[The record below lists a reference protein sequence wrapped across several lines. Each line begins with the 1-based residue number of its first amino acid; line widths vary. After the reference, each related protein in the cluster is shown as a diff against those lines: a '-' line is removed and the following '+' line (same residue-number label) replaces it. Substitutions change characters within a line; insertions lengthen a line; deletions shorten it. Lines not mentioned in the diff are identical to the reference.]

1 MNSII
6 SKMQTNNKFAEFI
19 EDIKNKKGPICV
31 YKRKFEKYMPNNY
44 IQRNTG

>member
-19 EDIKNKKGPICV
+19 EDIKNKKGPILCIGPIGRV
-31 YKRKFEKYMPNNY
+31 
-44 IQRNTG
+44 